1 MAATSSRSLR
11 AFLEQPARPAGTL
24 TYHELQ
30 GFLFAIVSAPELI
43 RPSEWLPLIF
53 NEHDAG
59 FASLEEANAIL
70 GQIMRLYNTINA
82 AVLEER
88 AALPGDCRVRR
99 HALDNLVDSAPLAR
113 WSRGFVL
120 GHQWLEELW
129 DVDLPEDWDE
139 EIGAVLMTL
148 SFFSSR
154 SLADAFHRE
163 SASGTESLEGFAQSM
178 LRVLPDAVAEYA
190 YLGRSILGGASEA
203 IAQAPRRSHRAPRNG
218 RCSCGSGKTFK
229 KCCGRTRH

>member
-1 MAATSSRSLR
+1 
-11 AFLEQPARPAGTL
+11 LEQPARPAGTL

-88 AALPGDCRVRR
+88 ATLPGDCRVRR
-99 HALDNLVDSAPLAR
+99 HALDNLVD
-113 WSRGFVL
+113 
-120 GHQWLEELW
+120 
-129 DVDLPEDWDE
+129 
-139 EIGAVLMTL
+139 
-148 SFFSSR
+148 
-154 SLADAFHRE
+154 
-163 SASGTESLEGFAQSM
+163 GTESLEGFAQSM
-178 LRVLPDAVAEYA
+178 LRVLPDAVAE
-190 YLGRSILGGASEA
+190 LRLPGALD
-203 IAQAPRRSHRAPRNG
+203 PRRRFRSDRAGAEAESQGPPQRSLPVWQRKDVQEVLRPDAPLSVPDG
-218 RCSCGSGKTFK
+218 IRDWSLVDIDTKY
-229 KCCGRTRH
+229 

>member
-59 FASLEEANAIL
+59 FATLEEANAIL
-70 GQIMRLYNTINA
+70 GQIMRLYNKINA

-88 AALPGDCRVRR
+88 ATLPGDCRVRR
-99 HALDNLVDSAPLAR
+99 VALDNLVDSAPLAR

-154 SLADAFHRE
+154 NLAEAFHRE
-163 SASGTESLEGFAQSM
+163 SASGTESLEGFAESM

-190 YLGRSILGGASEA
+190 YLGRSILGGASAA
-203 IAQAPRRSHRAPRNG
+203 IAQAPRRSHRTPRNG
-218 RCSCGSGKTFK
+218 RCPCGSGKTFK